1 MSRVENNLKKQ
12 DTKYK
17 LKKRMKIAFVLLL
30 IINVSICI
38 LIIDYN
44 AKNML
49 GEKNILSEVVDKT
62 SSSMRVIIKN
72 TNDIYKNISKEIEE
86 KLGK

>member
-12 DTKYK
+12 GEKYK

-62 SSSMRVIIKN
+62 SSSMRVMIKN